1 MSLNPVAPNID
12 LQILHTFPFLQKKR
26 SRENSLKTFNDHF
39 VNSLT
44 DLLCYLCIDI
54 V

>member
-12 LQILHTFPFLQKKR
+12 LQILYTFPFLQKK
-26 SRENSLKTFNDHF
+26 SPENLLKTFNDDF

-44 DLLCYLCIDI
+44 DLLCYLYIDI
-54 V
+54 L